1 MENTINLDK
10 VYYVKE
16 ENLSDTI
23 EQDQICIR
31 DISSVSDYLR
41 AITMIHSNYFIL
53 KYGRGVDIKYY
64 ENMFSR
70 SETKDYLDNIIANG
84 VYFRGQTKDYR
95 YVIPSLYR
103 DLEGII
109 FENEFIKR
117 AEISSPNEFNSINYF
132 LSKLALMQHYGLRTR
147 ILDIT
152 TNALV
157 ALYFAVED
165 GHVRSTDPNY
175 EDIDDGVVFLYKKEV
190 PEIEVEFSE
199 KISTKANISQ
209 LSFSDKIALYQ
220 AIQDTCIKDDTNLVD
235 FFKTNSEISSIL
247 RKLSNLVQKD
257 LGYPPMEI
265 LKSYL
270 IGSDIVY
277 ASEVDSRIIRQNGL
291 FFIWGLDGLQYFSGD
306 EEMGQITRLENV
318 KKTIDETLSE
328 KEFLYSPES
337 FLYESH
343 FAANVRIKIKK
354 EYKSQLLSELK
365 LLGITGQSIY
375 PDLQHKLDYINNL
388 SMKNS

>member
-1 MENTINLDK
+1 MNDVNNLEQ
-10 VYYVKE
+10 VYYVSV
-16 ENLSDTI
+16 ENSPELVDR
-23 EQDQICIR
+23 EKICVR

-53 KYGRGVDIKYY
+53 KYGAGTDIRRY

-70 SETKDYLDNIIANG
+70 PETKHALNNIVTNG
-84 VYFRGQTKDYR
+84 VYFRGQTKDYGF
-95 YVIPSLYR
+95 VIPSLYR
-103 DLEGII
+103 DLESIK

-117 AEISSPNEFNSINYF
+117 AEISCPNELNAIPSF

-165 GHVRSTDPNY
+165 G
-175 EDIDDGVVFLYKKEV
+175 DIQPTNPEYDNVSDGVVFLYKKET
-190 PEIEVEFSE
+190 PEIEVEASE

-209 LSFSDKIALYQ
+209 LNFSDKIKLYQ
-220 AIQDTCIKDDTNLVD
+220 AIGNQAIDDDADLVT
-235 FFKTNSEISSIL
+235 FFENNIEISEIL
-247 RKLSNLVQKD
+247 KKLVNYVRKD
-257 LGYPPMEI
+257 LGYTPTKI

-270 IGSDIVY
+270 IGADIVY

-291 FFIWGLDGLQYFSGD
+291 FVIWGLDGLSHIEESGEGALKD
-306 EEMGQITRLENV
+306 IQED
-318 KKTIDETLSE
+318 IDKSLKD
-328 KEFLYSPES
+328 KEILYSPEGYTNLS
-337 FLYESH
+337 GGAGY
-343 FAANVRIKIKK
+343 ARIKIKK
-354 EYKSQLLSELK
+354 EYKAQLLAELK

-375 PDLQHKLDYINNL
+375 PDLQHKLEYVNNL
-388 SMKNS
+388 SMEK